1 MQGLDQEILESISEE
16 DIVEEIEA
24 ADLFQDK
31 VNFVIARLDAGFPA
45 VSTPRMKP
53 IPSTSDEPTSEN
65 GQTEAVSAEFV
76 SSPRLKP
83 PKLRLEKFDGD
94 FKKWCTFC
102 DSFEV
107 SILEN
112 TNIATI
118 DKFHYLNSLMAK
130 TASEAVQG
138 LSLTTANYEEAIAI
152 LKSTFGNKQM
162 IISKHMESL
171 LNMALVSSNHDLK
184 GLRKICDP
192 VEVHARGL
200 KAL

>member
-1 MQGLDQEILESISEE
+1 M
-16 DIVEEIEA
+16 EEIEA

-31 VNFVIARLDAGFPA
+31 VNFVIARLDAVFPA

-53 IPSTSDEPTSEN
+53 ISSKSDEPTSEN

-83 PKLRLEKFDGD
+83 PKLRLETFDGD
-94 FKKWCTFC
+94 IKKCCTLW
-102 DSFEV
+102 DSFQA
-107 SILEN
+107 SIHEN
-112 TNIATI
+112 TNIATF

-171 LNMALVSSNHDLK
+171 LNMAPVSSNHDLK

-192 VEVHARGL
+192 VEVHVRGL

>member
-1 MQGLDQEILESISEE
+1 M
-16 DIVEEIEA
+16 EEIEA

-31 VNFVIARLDAGFPA
+31 VNFVIARLDAVFPA

-94 FKKWCTFC
+94 FKKWCTFW

-107 SILEN
+107 SIHEN
-112 TNIATI
+112 TNTATI

-138 LSLTTANYEEAIAI
+138 
-152 LKSTFGNKQM
+152 
-162 IISKHMESL
+162 
-171 LNMALVSSNHDLK
+171 
-184 GLRKICDP
+184 
-192 VEVHARGL
+192 
-200 KAL
+200 